1 MNCTLLCVLLKYS
14 RRIIVCEK
22 SPEWI
27 RFVREY
33 YSDALVTEPE
43 VCRDFALHHSDRG
56 RADAALEAAGAVDT
70 LRLPWECVRP
80 KVVVTAVAF
89 YDRPQTLLLA
99 DMYGKNLTFCIGGMD
114 GCDCADRT
122 GQDRHHAAHYAPLSI
137 EPDRGGIPPFRKPA
151 GRSILLGKRGTNLYP
166 RLQ

>member
-22 SPEWI
+22 SPERI

-99 DMYGKNLTFCIGGMD
+99 DM
-114 GCDCADRT
+114 
-122 GQDRHHAAHYAPLSI
+122 
-137 EPDRGGIPPFRKPA
+137 
-151 GRSILLGKRGTNLYP
+151 
-166 RLQ
+166 